1 MKGVSPRMKSF
12 KHFRKRVALSLAVFL
27 ICNLAIGQLSLLS
40 MTNGA
45 SAAGASSV
53 DVLDSEFINSH
64 GGNSVSVHADPSRS
78 PYEVFG
84 EAFGTDNPVEGATK
98 TARDILGE
106 EAERHVAN
114 YYDQALGKDVFKVE
128 VNGNDCYSCYL
139 HNTTY
144 DSATG
149 QFVGGNDDRQRIE
162 IRPPDENHDRIGLEN
177 DITAYNWK
185 LKIDKDLTKP
195 DGFFHIFQY
204 KAYNSYGLVGNK
216 LPLHD
221 AANYPSFSSAEDGN
235 PILTFTVSS
244 SATQNLEFRYANIGT
259 DAGQETL
266 ASIPLNDVKDRW
278 VDITVKILNSEYGW
292 VTMIMKDVETGKVLM
307 EYNDPNRVL
316 DIWRRPEI
324 KYNGSTFEGPY
335 PAVDDMINRPKW
347 GIYRKAD
354 KSNPNVKDAK
364 IYLADMTLYKSAVD
378 VSPVNLAYGKKAYN
392 YGPASGNAFQIA
404 NAKPERLLD
413 GVQTDPVKYT
423 NLTQVPQNN
432 PSALGDL
439 SWIGTESSK
448 KGSVVID
455 LGKKMPFSQVK
466 LFAKSLRLQ
475 TVNIAVSDDEA
486 NHSEADLSNVIFKT
500 DTSFT
505 YNGPNSGG
513 DDAADKEYV
522 IDLGKT
528 LTSRYVKF
536 YFVNGTGSNGT
547 GNPLNGLP
555 TYVMTGPPRIT
566 ELEMY
571 NAPQTPSDV
580 VIDYAGGSQATI
592 SWNEVPADHFIIYDN
607 GKVLVDQVG
616 TNSVNLTN
624 LDPGALYNLSVRTV
638 YTDPYSFKPMLSAM
652 SEVKVLHTDGDPI
665 IPNPPSSVTATAL
678 SDKSIQ
684 VIWDA
689 VADAQNYRVAF
700 VSGDTERI
708 VAAEVQDTSYR
719 IKDLSPGT
727 TYKVKVYA
735 IRRGTLSAT
744 GAEGEVTTVG
754 IKNAS
759 DNLLFNKEVQ
769 YPRVWNDDTSSYGA
783 GKALDN
789 DTGSRWVAL
798 KGSTSSWMMVDI
810 GEPTPVN
817 SLEYDSYQNKL
828 KKVSFYYATDSE
840 AFTNPDSDKW
850 IKLLTDD
857 RVSQGKYGNPNITS
871 IAERI
876 SLSAP
881 VEARFIKFTVDEVD
895 GDINVNEVKAYGPIS
910 FTGNSALKATEITDR
925 RAALSWSGATTTLPV
940 SAYDIYQGNTKLT
953 SVTADVYNYSA
964 VGLMPSSAYTFR
976 VKAVSQSVY
985 GSVYETL
992 GGLPLQLTTLGPITV
1007 PPTHSDSEDSGG
1019 TGSASGPKASTP
1031 SSPGNPDTANRT
1043 GVITAVRLQGENA
1056 YLATIPAASLSNGSL
1071 TSKTEV
1077 RSEIGNVYL
1086 PGNMFNSSTLGD
1098 IKKVELKLTVMDK
1111 STLPETL
1118 QQIIGD
1124 RPVVDLALWLD
1135 GKKVEFNNPSASV
1148 EVSVPYKPTAEEL
1161 TKQEH
1166 IVVWYLD
1173 DKGVLTPVPSGK
1185 YDAGSGMVTFSTT
1198 HFSKYAVGFV
1208 VKSFADLTNFDWARE
1223 SIEVLASKGIINGKS
1238 DVEFAPGTPITRA
1251 EYITLLMKTLGLSAA
1266 SEAAFDDVK
1275 TSDYFYQEVMM
1286 AKALGIVEGKDGN
1299 LFSPNEE
1306 LTRQDMMTM
1315 TSRALKQAGKL
1326 NTTIST
1332 TGLSTFADYKD
1343 VADYA
1348 AESVALLVN
1357 KGLIQGNGNLLQP
1370 LNRTT
1375 RAEVAVLMYRIY
1387 NE

>member
-1 MKGVSPRMKSF
+1 MRSFKSF
-12 KHFRKRVALSLAVFL
+12 RRRVALSLAVFL
-27 ICNLAIGQLSLLS
+27 ICNLGLGQVSLLS
-40 MTNGA
+40 MANVA
-45 SAAGASSV
+45 SAAGVSSV
-53 DVLDSEFINSH
+53 DVLDPDFINSH
-64 GGNSVSVHADPSRS
+64 GGNSVSIQANPSRS
-78 PYEVFG
+78 PYDVFG

-98 TARDILGE
+98 TAREILGE

-114 YYDQALGKDVFKVE
+114 YYDQTLGKDVFKVE
-128 VNGNDCYSCYL
+128 VNGNDCFSCYL

-144 DSATG
+144 DSSTG

-244 SATQNLEFRYANIGT
+244 SATQNLEFRYADIGT

-266 ASIPLNDVKDRW
+266 ASIPLNAVKDRW

-292 VTMIMKDVETGKVLM
+292 VTMSMKDVETGEILM
-307 EYNDPNRVL
+307 TYNDPNRVL
-316 DIWRRPEI
+316 DMWRRPEI
-324 KYNGSTFEGPY
+324 KYNGMTFEGPY

-432 PSALGDL
+432 TSALGDL

-475 TVNIAVSDDEA
+475 TVNIAVSDDETD
-486 NHSEADLSNVIFKT
+486 HSEADLNNVIFKP

-513 DDAADKEYV
+513 DDAADKQYI

-528 LTSRYVKF
+528 FTSRYVKF

-547 GNPLNGLP
+547 GTPLNGDP
-555 TYVMTGPPRIT
+555 TFIMTGPPRIT
-566 ELEMY
+566 ELELY
-571 NAPQTPSDV
+571 NAPQTPSNV
-580 VIDYAGGSQATI
+580 SIEYTGGSQAAI
-592 SWNEVPADHFIIYDN
+592 SWNEVPANHFIIYDN
-607 GKVLVDQVG
+607 SKVLVDQADS
-616 TNSVNLTN
+616 NKVNLTN
-624 LDPGALYNLSVRTV
+624 LDPGAVYNLSVRTV

-665 IPNPPSSVTATAL
+665 IPNPPSSVTAIAL
-678 SDKSIQ
+678 SDKSIR
-684 VIWDA
+684 VDWAA
-689 VADAQNYRVAF
+689 VTDAQNYRVAL

-708 VAAEVQDTSYR
+708 VAAEVQDTTYT
-719 IKDLSPGT
+719 IKDLSPGR
-727 TYKVKVYA
+727 TYKVKIYA
-735 IRRGTLSAT
+735 IRRGTLSAA
-744 GAEGEVTTVG
+744 GAEGEVTTTG
-754 IKNAS
+754 IKNAN

-817 SLEYDSYQNKL
+817 TLEYDSYQNKL
-828 KKVSFYYATDSE
+828 KKVSFYYATDGE

-850 IKLLTDD
+850 IKLWTDD

-876 SLSAP
+876 TLPAP

-895 GDINVNEVKAYGPIS
+895 GDINVNEVKAFGPMS
-910 FTGNSALKATEITDR
+910 FTGNSSLKATEIADR
-925 RAALSWSGATTTLPV
+925 RVALSWSGATTTLPV
-940 SAYDIYQGNTKLT
+940 SMFDIYQGNTKLT

-964 VGLMPSSAYTFR
+964 VNLMPNSAYTFR

-1007 PPTHSDSEDSGG
+1007 PPSGSDSHSDSGH
-1019 TGSASGPKASTP
+1019 GPLTSKP
-1031 SSPGNPDTANRT
+1031 SNPGNPDAIVSNP
-1043 GVITAVRLQGENA
+1043 GVITAVRMQGETTYSA
-1056 YLATIPAASLSNGSL
+1056 AIPAASLSNGSP
-1071 TSKTEV
+1071 TSITEV
-1077 RSEIGNVYL
+1077 RSEIGNAYL
-1086 PGNMFNSSTLGD
+1086 PGNMFSSSELGE
-1098 IKKVELKLTVMDK
+1098 IKKVELRIALTEK
-1111 STLPETL
+1111 STLPGTL
-1118 QQIIGD
+1118 QQLIGD
-1124 RPVVDLALWLD
+1124 RPIVDLALWAD
-1135 GKKVEFNNPSASV
+1135 GKKVAFNNPSASV
-1148 EVSVPYKPTAEEL
+1148 EVTVPYKPTAEEL
-1161 TKQEH
+1161 TKPEH
-1166 IVVWYLD
+1166 IVVWYVD

-1185 YDAGSGMVTFSTT
+1185 YDAGSGTVTFRTT

-1208 VKSFADLTNFDWARE
+1208 VKSFADLTNFEWARQ
-1223 SIEVLASKGIINGKS
+1223 SIEVLASKGVINGKS
-1238 DVEFAPGTPITRA
+1238 DVAFSPGTPITRA
-1251 EYITLLMKTLGLSAA
+1251 EFITLLMRTLGLSAK
-1266 SEAAFDDVK
+1266 SEAVFDDVK
-1275 TSDYFYQEVMM
+1275 AADYFYQEVLM
-1286 AKALGIVEGKDGN
+1286 AKALGIAEGKDRN
-1299 LFSPNEE
+1299 LFAPNEE
-1306 LTRQDMMTM
+1306 LTRQEMMTM
-1315 TSRALKQAGKL
+1315 TARALKQAGKL
-1326 NTTIST
+1326 NTGVSST
-1332 TGLSTFADYKD
+1332 SMSTFADYKD
-1343 VADYA
+1343 VASYA
-1348 AESVALLVN
+1348 VESAALLIN
-1357 KGLIQGNGNLLQP
+1357 NGLIQGNGHLLQP
-1370 LNRTT
+1370 LNKTT

-1387 NE
+1387 NN